1 MSLISL
7 AIDPEV
13 DPPQVITTVRSV
25 MLLYEANAENLLA
38 LVVNGIPILA
48 DGMPKANVLR
58 TTVSSYILTT
68 VGRSSTYLLLLRR
81 LSPRLNPKPKA
92 RPKLKGKPKQRRASV
107 FHNHWARP
115 RAQRCRWN
123 SEASE
128 TCKSSRV
135 AKLSVLC
142 KLQLRFA
149 ACCAGPIRQER
160 HQAVPLPT
168 ESTIPLQHLL
178 AAK

>member
-58 TTVSSYILTT
+58 TTASSYTLTT
-68 VGRSSTYLLLLRR
+68 VGRLSTYLLLLRR
-81 LSPRLNPKPKA
+81 LSPRLNPKQRV
-92 RPKLKGKPKQRRASV
+92 RPKQKGKLKPKQQCASV
-107 FHNHWARP
+107 FHNYWAHP
-115 RAQRCRWN
+115 R
-123 SEASE
+123 
-128 TCKSSRV
+128 V
-135 AKLSVLC
+135 
-142 KLQLRFA
+142 
-149 ACCAGPIRQER
+149 
-160 HQAVPLPT
+160 
-168 ESTIPLQHLL
+168 
-178 AAK
+178 